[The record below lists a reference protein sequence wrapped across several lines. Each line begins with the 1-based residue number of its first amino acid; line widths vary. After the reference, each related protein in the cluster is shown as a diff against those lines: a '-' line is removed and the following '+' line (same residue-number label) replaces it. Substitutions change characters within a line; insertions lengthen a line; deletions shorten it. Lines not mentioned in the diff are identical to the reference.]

1 MISSTP
7 CPHTY
12 FWESRRSVDVALSHA
27 HTGRALYVSCP
38 NEIFVWHQTILRG
51 CLIGQQ
57 WLTPNACKDKITS
70 LNAFDQ
76 TMNYDARSSL
86 VLDRLSQEKDF
97 SAENEQGS
105 VSLFSCLNKNLIGGD
120 GHLGGLISPC
130 FICFSTFFLCLFCE
144 SSLARG
150 SAIGFFQLS
159 KSSHMTDIRLSV

>member
-1 MISSTP
+1 M
-7 CPHTY
+7 
-12 FWESRRSVDVALSHA
+12 DVALSHA

-70 LNAFDQ
+70 LNAYDQ

-97 SAENEQGS
+97 VAENE
-105 VSLFSCLNKNLIGGD
+105 VSLFSILNKNLIGG
-120 GHLGGLISPC
+120 
-130 FICFSTFFLCLFCE
+130 E
-144 SSLARG
+144 SR
-150 SAIGFFQLS
+150 
-159 KSSHMTDIRLSV
+159 